1 MGDLKGN
8 YIKYRVLLS
17 LVIYYIKDMLKDRP
31 GQCIIKREFTA
42 SAVDYLNQFPMFKE
56 EKTRYI
62 IGDFYNYCFDP
73 YKFHCVIM
81 AKYINCTDNSQYHW
95 YFNDEED
102 APVKPLAEQFT
113 LEDAKQFIKAIKAAW
128 MSYCIKE
135 HREVNWVDEEL
146 PVVPK
151 GLLSIPSNIC

>member
-8 YIKYRVLLS
+8 YIKYRVLLNP
-17 LVIYYIKDMLKDRP
+17 VIYYIKGMLKDRP

-62 IGDFYNYCFDP
+62 IGDFYNYCFGP
-73 YKFHCVIM
+73 NKFKCDII
-81 AKYINCTDNSQYHW
+81 AKYINCTDNSEYHW
-95 YFNDEED
+95 YFNDEKD

-113 LEDAKQFIKAIKAAW
+113 LEDAKKFIQAIKALW

-135 HREVNWVDEEL
+135 NREVNWVDEL

-151 GLLSIPSNIC
+151 GILSIPSSIC

>member
-1 MGDLKGN
+1 
-8 YIKYRVLLS
+8 
-17 LVIYYIKDMLKDRP
+17 MLKDRP

-73 YKFHCVIM
+73 YKFHCDIM

-102 APVKPLAEQFT
+102 APVKPLSEQFT
-113 LEDAKQFIKAIKAAW
+113 LDDAKKFIQAIKAAW

-151 GLLSIPSNIC
+151 GLLSIPANIC

>member
-1 MGDLKGN
+1 
-8 YIKYRVLLS
+8 
-17 LVIYYIKDMLKDRP
+17 MLQDRP
-31 GQCIIKREFTA
+31 GQCIIKNEFTA

-62 IGDFYNYCFDP
+62 IGEFYNYCFGPD
-73 YKFHCVIM
+73 KFKCDIFV
-81 AKYINCTDNSQYHW
+81 KYLNCTDNSQYYW
-95 YFNDEED
+95 YFNCGDD
-102 APVKPLAEQFT
+102 VPVKPLSEQFT
-113 LEDAKQFIKAIKAAW
+113 LDDARRFIQAIKALW

-135 HREVNWVDEEL
+135 NREVNWVDETL

>member
-1 MGDLKGN
+1 
-8 YIKYRVLLS
+8 
-17 LVIYYIKDMLKDRP
+17 MLYDRP
-31 GQCIIKREFTA
+31 GQCIIKNEFTA

-56 EKTRYI
+56 EKRRYI
-62 IGDFYNYCFDP
+62 IGEFYNYCFDP
-73 YKFHCVIM
+73 FKFHCDIM

-95 YFNDEED
+95 YFNCGDD
-102 APVKPLAEQFT
+102 VPRKPLDEQFT
-113 LEDAKQFIKAIKAAW
+113 LEDAKKFIKAIKAAW

-135 HREVNWVDEEL
+135 HREVNWADELPLADEL